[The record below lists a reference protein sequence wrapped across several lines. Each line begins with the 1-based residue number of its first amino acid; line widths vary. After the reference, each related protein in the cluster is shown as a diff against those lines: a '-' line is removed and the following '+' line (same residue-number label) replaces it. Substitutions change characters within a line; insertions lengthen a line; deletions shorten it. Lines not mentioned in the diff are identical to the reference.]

1 MPCRD
6 YGRVFC
12 VLVKAGNVVTCE
24 MVEELILAG
33 ADIIKVGIGPGSVCT
48 TRKKAGV
55 GYPQLSAV
63 IECSDAAHGL
73 GGHIISVCCYACL
86 FDKLPVHY
94 QLFSFSALTLL
105 VGWQERHPACKK
117 WEGWWRW
124 ALVSPYG
131 VVPSR
136 MVSVYLC

>member
-1 MPCRD
+1 M
-6 YGRVFC
+6 
-12 VLVKAGNVVTCE
+12 KAGNVVTCE

-73 GGHIISVCCYACL
+73 GGHIISVCRYLCL
-86 FDKLPVHY
+86 SDKLPLNHR
-94 QLFSFSALTLL
+94 LFPFD
-105 VGWQERHPACKK
+105 W
-117 WEGWWRW
+117 
-124 ALVSPYG
+124 
-131 VVPSR
+131 
-136 MVSVYLC
+136 